1 MYYYIRN
8 RFHIHQTKFN
18 NKALALLHY
27 SCFLLAF
34 AGITILFQKTDKL
47 KKLSFIMW
55 PAADAINNNFEA
67 LPPVILSRLKSDETI
82 SLTASLNT
90 YLKTTW
96 INLLAPFSPARTE
109 RAANA

>member
-1 MYYYIRN
+1 V
-8 RFHIHQTKFN
+8 
-18 NKALALLHY
+18 
-27 SCFLLAF
+27 
-34 AGITILFQKTDKL
+34 FQKTDRL

-67 LPPVILSRLKSDETI
+67 LPPVILTRLKSAEPI
-82 SLTASLNT
+82 SLSTSINS

-96 INLLAPFSPARTE
+96 MNILAPFTSSARTE